1 MNRHQN
7 NVAYLQLRSIGDFT
21 EGAKWAI
28 RMLKEEGIY
37 SEKRLNPTYLNY
49 KTLENNGWKKDID
62 GWYKL
67 QTGKANLYIKR
78 SSVNDDEFLL
88 CVSEDKHYIASIT
101 YVHELKDLIDSFNCD
116 KI

>member
-7 NVAYLQLRSIGDFT
+7 DVAYLQLRSIGDFT

-88 CVSEDKHYIASIT
+88 CVSEDKHYIANIT